1 MRARRQRVDCRTQAA
16 PGHHREP
23 ARAPRLARSAC
34 RQAPAQAL
42 QPRAAAHGHATHSA
56 AIGPLW
62 HRGRHLTVGRQQARR
77 QPEARALPALIGRVV
92 GAVVVRLRVAKVVD
106 PPGTELNVPVPA
118 RRAATA
124 AAARVRSSASGK
136 QERIRTTITC
146 APAMAPG
153 GRGREGG
160 HLFFC
165 FADRSIGYALGAS
178 SVSLVP
184 SLNTCAP
191 PAAGVSGR
199 AANSRLLLLLAR
211 QLHQTAGAQQR
222 QEEG

>member
-42 QPRAAAHGHATHSA
+42 QPRAAAHGHATHST

-77 QPEARALPALIGRVV
+77 QPEARALSALIGRVV

-124 AAARVRSSASGK
+124 AAARVTSSASGK
-136 QERIRTTITC
+136 QERIRTTIAR

-160 HLFFC
+160 
-165 FADRSIGYALGAS
+165 REG
-178 SVSLVP
+178 
-184 SLNTCAP
+184 
-191 PAAGVSGR
+191 GR
-199 AANSRLLLLLAR
+199 AFVLLLCGPVNRICTRREQRLAGPFTEHLR
-211 QLHQTAGAQQR
+211 TASTR
-222 QEEG
+222 R